1 MAAILDVHKQ
11 MVQANGAELYC
22 EVSGS
27 GPAVL
32 FVAGGT
38 GDSGHFDRIKPEL
51 ADEFT
56 IITFDRRGCS
66 RSPRPRGWSATSM
79 AEWADDTAA
88 LVKALG
94 LGRVTVFGTSLGA
107 TTTIELLICHSEV
120 VRSAILHEPVI
131 WTVTQA
137 HYEARGQAAIY
148 ADEAGRWQQAVGA
161 AMASGGVRAA
171 LEAFFVPIIGE
182 ATFRSIDP
190 AVLDRAVANADTFF
204 RMVSPASLNYRP
216 EALAVAAIPCPV
228 IVLASV
234 ESPIYMFEPTAA
246 WLAECGYPTRPKLPG
261 GHAAYI
267 DRPKEFAAALRPYLS
282 EAAEVE

>member
-1 MAAILDVHKQ
+1 MAAILDVQKQ
-11 MVQANGAELYC
+11 MVQASGAELYC
-22 EVSGS
+22 EVCGS

-32 FVAGGT
+32 FVAGGS
-38 GDSGHFDRIKPEL
+38 GDSGHFDRVKPEL
-51 ADEFT
+51 ADDFT

-66 RSPRPRGWSATSM
+66 RSPRPPGWTTTSL
-79 AEWADDTAA
+79 AEWADDAAA
-88 LVKALG
+88 LVDALA

-107 TTTIELLICHSEV
+107 TTTIELLIRHSEV

-137 HYEARGQAAIY
+137 YYEARGQAAAY
-148 ADEAGRWQQAVGA
+148 ASEGERWQRAVGA

-171 LEAFFVPIIGE
+171 LKAFFVPIIGE
-182 ATFRSIDP
+182 ATFQSIDP

-204 RMVSPASLNYRP
+204 RMTSPASQNYRP
-216 EALAVAAIPCPV
+216 DALAVAAIRCPV
-228 IVLASV
+228 TVLASAD
-234 ESPIYMFEPTAA
+234 SPENLFEPTAA

-261 GHAAYI
+261 GHGAYI

-282 EAAEVE
+282 EATEVG

>member
-11 MVQANGAELYC
+11 MVQANGVELYC
-22 EVSGS
+22 EVCGS

-38 GDSGHFDRIKPEL
+38 GDSGHFDRVKPEL
-51 ADEFT
+51 AEEFT

-66 RSPRPRGWSATSM
+66 RSPRPPGWSATSL

-94 LGRVTVFGTSLGA
+94 FGRVTVFGTSLGA
-107 TTTIELLICHSEV
+107 TTTIELLIRHPEV
-120 VRSAILHEPVI
+120 VRSAVLHDPVI
-131 WTVTQA
+131 WPVTQA
-137 HYEARGQAAIY
+137 YYEARGQAAAY
-148 ADEAGRWQQAVGA
+148 ADAGARWQQAVSA
-161 AMASGGVRAA
+161 AMASGGVRAG

-204 RMVSPASLNYRP
+204 RMTSPASQNYRP
-216 EALAVAAIPCPV
+216 GALAVAAIPCPV
-228 IVLASV
+228 IVLASAD
-234 ESPIYMFEPTAA
+234 SPTYLFEPTAA

-261 GHAAYI
+261 GHGAYI
-267 DRPKEFAAALRPYLS
+267 DQPAEFAAALRPYLR
-282 EAAEVE
+282 EATEAG